1 MADEASNPPADTPP
15 TQQPLPG
22 TETAAALAGP
32 VPYSPNRARGRRF
45 ALRRPVHPVL
55 GLPLSL
61 LCILLCFG
69 IWWWVTTGE
78 TKEDRIVSPVTLPS
92 ISETFA
98 TAPML
103 WNDRDLLQNAI
114 VTLRRVTLGFLLAV
128 VVGVPLGVLAG
139 CFGPVH
145 AFLSPLILFGRNIPI
160 AALVGVT
167 FLFFGIEEKQK
178 ILFIFFAVVAFVVA
192 DTIVSIVE
200 VGQEYVDTAYTLG
213 ANRWQAIIK
222 VLVPLAMPAIFESL
236 RILFGLAFGY
246 IMLAEMVRFSDEFG
260 GIGNLILTA
269 TRTGPRAHTYL
280 ILLLVPAIALAIDRI
295 LYLVQRSLFPHR
307 YGGKGIL
314 NQVVYDSIF
323 VWEKFKSLIFPRNH
337 SFDVPSAPG
346 QEQI

>member
-1 MADEASNPPADTPP
+1 MRTP
-15 TQQPLPG
+15 T
-22 TETAAALAGP
+22 
-32 VPYSPNRARGRRF
+32 RRF
-45 ALRRPVHPVL
+45 VLRRPVHPAI

-69 IWWWVTTGE
+69 LWWWITRGDSYE
-78 TKEDRIVSPVTLPS
+78 ERIVTPVTLPS

-103 WNDRDLLQNAI
+103 WSDRDLLQNTV

-139 CFGPVH
+139 CFGPIH
-145 AFLSPLILFGRNIPI
+145 AFLAPLILFGRNIPI

-178 ILFIFFAVVAFVVA
+178 ILFIFFAVVAFVIA
-192 DTIVSIVE
+192 DTIVAIVE

-213 ANRWQAIIK
+213 ASRWQAIIK

-246 IMLAEMVRFSDEFG
+246 IMLAEMVRFGDEYG

-280 ILLLVPAIALAIDRI
+280 ILLLVPAVALAIDRM
-295 LYLVQRSLFPHR
+295 LYLVQRSLFPYR
-307 YGGKGIL
+307 YRGKGIL
-314 NQVVYDSIF
+314 NQVVYDAIF
-323 VWEKFKSLIFPRNH
+323 VWEKVKSLVFHPNR
-337 SFDVPSAPG
+337 SFDVPSAPA
-346 QEQI
+346 QEQP

>member
-1 MADEASNPPADTPP
+1 MAPTPP
-15 TQQPLPG
+15 VSAPT
-22 TETAAALAGP
+22 
-32 VPYSPNRARGRRF
+32 RRF
-45 ALRRPVHPVL
+45 VLRRPVHPAI

-69 IWWWVTTGE
+69 LWWWVTRGE
-78 TKEDRIVSPVTLPS
+78 TNEERIVSPVTLPS

-98 TAPML
+98 TAPLL
-103 WNDRDLLQNAI
+103 WNDRNLLQNTL

-145 AFLSPLILFGRNIPI
+145 AFISPLILFGRNIPI

-178 ILFIFFAVVAFVVA
+178 ILFIFFAVVAFVIA
-192 DTIVSIVE
+192 DTIVAIVE
-200 VGQEYVDTAYTLG
+200 IGQEYVDTAYTLG
-213 ANRWQAIIK
+213 ASRWQAIIK

-246 IMLAEMVRFSDEFG
+246 IMLAEMVKFSDEFG

-269 TRTGPRAHTYL
+269 MRTGPKAHTYL
-280 ILLLVPAIALAIDRI
+280 ILLLVPAIALAIDRL

-314 NQVVYDSIF
+314 NQVVYDAIF
-323 VWEKFKSLIFPRNH
+323 VWEKIKSLVFPPNR
-337 SFDVPSAPG
+337 SFDPPSLPA
-346 QEQI
+346 QEQP